1 MKQHGFILTEEL
13 SSISISVGINS
24 NTVIEILYIV
34 YKQTDQFYPSFT
46 ATI

>member
-24 NTVIEILYIV
+24 NTVIEITNEVMKILG
-34 YKQTDQFYPSFT
+34 
-46 ATI
+46 